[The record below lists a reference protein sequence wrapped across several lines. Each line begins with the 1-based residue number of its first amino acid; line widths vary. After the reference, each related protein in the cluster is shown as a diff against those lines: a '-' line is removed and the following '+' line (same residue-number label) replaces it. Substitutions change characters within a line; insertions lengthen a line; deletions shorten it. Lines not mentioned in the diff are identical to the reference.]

1 MRSLKTIQKLSS
13 LGSILSKIAFILS
26 VVGFCGCIAGLIGL
40 RFGSGDA
47 VLKLGDIRLHGLL
60 ANEYG
65 RAAES
70 VAAALCGWVFV
81 CAGKA
86 VLAKFAECYFKNELR
101 AETPFT
107 LAGAKEL
114 QRLGIL
120 ALAIPLGSSLLG
132 SIAEGLAAGLLNTE
146 TATAMEL
153 YFDNEASLVL
163 GLMFLLGSLLCR
175 YGAEQKEA

>member
-1 MRSLKTIQKLSS
+1 M
-13 LGSILSKIAFILS
+13 SKYDALWRY
-26 VVGFCGCIAGLIGL
+26 LQT
-40 RFGSGDA
+40 SGQTQLTLTFDE
-47 VLKLGDIRLHGLL
+47 I
-60 ANEYG
+60 
-65 RAAES
+65 
-70 VAAALCGWVFV
+70 AAL
-81 CAGKA
+81 AGTALDHSFLTCK
-86 VLAKFAECYFKNELR
+86 KELW

-146 TATAMEL
+146 TATAAEL

>member
-1 MRSLKTIQKLSS
+1 MKTLKTIQALSKL
-13 LGSILSKIAFILS
+13 GKILSKIAFIFS
-26 VVGFCGCIAGLIGL
+26 VIGFCGCIAGLLSLNFGNGGLIKIG
-40 RFGSGDA
+40 G
-47 VLKLGDIRLHGLL
+47 VTLHGLVFENL
-60 ANEYG
+60 G
-65 RAAES
+65 FDIKS
-70 VAAALCGWVFV
+70 ISAALAGWLIV
-81 CAGKA
+81 CAGEA
-86 VLAKFAECYFKNELR
+86 VLAKFAEVYFKNELK
-101 AETPFT
+101 AGTPFT
-107 LAGAKEL
+107 LDGAGEL

-153 YFDNEASLVL
+153 YVDNEASLVL

>member
-40 RFGSGDA
+40 RFGSDA

-86 VLAKFAECYFKNELR
+86 VLAKFAEW
-101 AETPFT
+101 
-107 LAGAKEL
+107 
-114 QRLGIL
+114 LGIL

-132 SIAEGLAAGLLNTE
+132 SIAEGLAAGLLNIE
-146 TATAMEL
+146 TATAAEL

>member
-1 MRSLKTIQKLSS
+1 MLT
-13 LGSILSKIAFILS
+13 
-26 VVGFCGCIAGLIGL
+26 
-40 RFGSGDA
+40 
-47 VLKLGDIRLHGLL
+47 
-60 ANEYG
+60 
-65 RAAES
+65 
-70 VAAALCGWVFV
+70 
-81 CAGKA
+81 
-86 VLAKFAECYFKNELR
+86 KFAECYFKNELR

-163 GLMFLLGSLLCR
+163 GLMFLLGSLLFGILNNILPLIQVSSFWQR
-175 YGAEQKEA
+175 AIRGAVILISVVINSLVLRRASKKALIRREEHEKA

>member
-13 LGSILSKIAFILS
+13 LGSILSKIAFVLS

-40 RFGSGDA
+40 RFGSDA
-47 VLKLGDIRLHGLL
+47 VLKLGNIRLHGLI

-70 VAAALCGWVFV
+70 VAAALCGWE
-81 CAGKA
+81 A

-146 TATAMEL
+146 TATAAEL